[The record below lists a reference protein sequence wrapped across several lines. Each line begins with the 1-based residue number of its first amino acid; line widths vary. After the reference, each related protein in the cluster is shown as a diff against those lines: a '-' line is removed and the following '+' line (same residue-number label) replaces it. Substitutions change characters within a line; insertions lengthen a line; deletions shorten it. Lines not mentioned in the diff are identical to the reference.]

1 MLNALLTARLS
12 RGLHKHVAKAT
23 KQVTTRLAVVAA
35 CYNRKATTVR
45 SLSALDQ
52 QTVRASARLDV
63 FLLDDRSPDG
73 TAGAV
78 RAAFPAV
85 HVLEGTGGLFWSGGM
100 RLAFGEALKR
110 DYDFYVWLNDDTI
123 LMPDALERLVKAYQ
137 TLRTSGRPNSII
149 VASVGDPH
157 SGQVTYGGARR
168 TSRIHPFK
176 YALIQPADEPRECD
190 VMNGNCVLIPRPVAS
205 LVGNMSS
212 HYTHAISDH
221 DYALRARRLGCSVW
235 VAPGYFGTCSRNTAV
250 GSREDAPLPLRKRWK
265 QVCGPKGLP
274 LRDWY
279 HFSREHG
286 GPLWP
291 VFWLM
296 PYARLLFTSLVAGL
310 RQVLARDRC

>member
-1 MLNALLTARLS
+1 MRIAETTSGLKAR
-12 RGLHKHVAKAT
+12 VA
-23 KQVTTRLAVVAA
+23 VLAA
-35 CYNRKATTVR
+35 CYNRRATTLR
-45 SLSALDQ
+45 ALRALEQQTISASAL
-52 QTVRASARLDV
+52 LDV

-73 TAGAV
+73 TADAV

-85 HVLEGTGGLFWSGGM
+85 RVFDGTGSLFWCGGM
-100 RLAFGEALKR
+100 RVVFGEALKR
-110 DYDFYVWLNDDTI
+110 DYDFYLWLNDDTV
-123 LMPDALERLVKAYQ
+123 LLADAVDRLLRAYESLCA
-137 TLRTSGRPNSII
+137 TGRPNAVV
-149 VASVGDPH
+149 VASVTDPD
-157 SGQVTYGGARR
+157 SGKLSYGGRCRA
-168 TSRIHPFK
+168 SRIHPFK
-176 YALIQPADEPRECD
+176 YALIEPGDEPRECH
-190 VMNGNCVLIPRPVAS
+190 VMNGNCVLIPRRVAE

-212 HYTHAISDH
+212 HYSHATGDD